1 MSKSKWSQQWWNA
14 PSTYTPGKSAED
26 VAREYGISPE
36 RIIKLGS
43 NENALGPSPKAVEA
57 IKRHLSELS
66 VYPAPKYL
74 ELKTAIARYLGA
86 SVERIVVGNGSD
98 DVLNTIIRCLLV
110 PGDEAIIP
118 VPTYSYY
125 EVIVESGHGACVYVP
140 RDDGFSIDIQRTTSA
155 ITNKTKF
162 IFVCAPNNPTG
173 NAIEKAEL
181 RRLLESTTAVILLDE
196 AYAEFASESHIELVN
211 EFENLVVFR
220 TFSKAFG
227 LAGLR
232 LGYAVLNEELGRCYD
247 KLMLSFSVN
256 HLAVKGGIA
265 ALSDRGF
272 LERTVSMVAQGREF
286 LRKNIPLKTFP
297 SEGNFIFV
305 DTSPYDSRELFDY
318 LLREGIIVRNC
329 DTFRGCSNTH
339 VRITV
344 GQPWQNAAV
353 VDAIKEFVTT

>member
-1 MSKSKWSQQWWNA
+1 MSKLKWSQQWWSA
-14 PSTYTPGKSAED
+14 PSTYTPGKSAEE
-26 VAREYGISPE
+26 VARDYGISPE

-43 NENALGPSPKAVEA
+43 NENALGPSPRAVEA
-57 IKRHLSELS
+57 IKRHLGEIS

-74 ELKTAIARYLGA
+74 ELKSAIARYVGG

-98 DVLNTIIRCLLV
+98 DVLSTLVRCLLT

-125 EVIVESGHGACVYVP
+125 EVIVEGRHGACIYVP
-140 RDDGFSIDIQRTTSA
+140 RGEDFSIDVQRITSA
-155 ITNKTKF
+155 ITDKTKL

-173 NAIEKAEL
+173 NAIEKAML
-181 RRLLESTTAVILLDE
+181 RRLLDSTSAIILLDE
-196 AYAEFASESHIELVN
+196 AYVEFASESHIEFVN

-232 LGYAVLNEELGRCYD
+232 LGYAVLNEELGRCYG

-256 HLAVKGGIA
+256 QLAVTGGIA

-272 LERTVSMVAQGREF
+272 LERTHSMVAQGREF

-305 DTSPYDSRELFDY
+305 DTSPYTSSELFRH
-318 LLREGIIVRNC
+318 LVREGIIVRNC
-329 DTFRGCSNTH
+329 DTFRGCSDSH

>member
-1 MSKSKWSQQWWNA
+1 MSKFKRSQQWWSA

-26 VAREYGISPE
+26 VARDYGISPE

-43 NENALGPSPKAVEA
+43 NENALGPSPRAVEA
-57 IKRHLSELS
+57 IKRHLREIS
-66 VYPAPKYL
+66 VYPAPRYI
-74 ELKTAIARYLGA
+74 ELKSAIARYLGS
-86 SVERIVVGNGSD
+86 SVDRVVVGNGSD
-98 DVLNTIIRCLLV
+98 DIFNTLVRCLIT

-118 VPTYSYY
+118 TPTYSYY
-125 EVIVESGHGACVYVP
+125 EVIVEAGHGACIFVP
-140 RDDGFSIDIQRTTSA
+140 RRPDFSIDMQRITGA
-155 ITNKTKF
+155 ITDNTKL

-173 NAIEKAEL
+173 NAIEKAVL
-181 RRLLESTTAVILLDE
+181 KRLLESTDAIVLLDE
-196 AYAEFASESHIELVN
+196 AYTEFARESHINFVN
-211 EFENLVVFR
+211 DFENLVVFR

-247 KLMLSFSVN
+247 KLMLSFSIN

-265 ALSDRGF
+265 ALSDREF

-286 LRKNIPLKTFP
+286 LRKNLPLKTFP

-305 DTSPYDSRELFDY
+305 DTSPYTSSELSRY
-318 LLREGIIVRNC
+318 LLRKGIIVRNC
-329 DTFRGCSNTH
+329 DTFRGCSDTH
-339 VRITV
+339 LRITV

-353 VDAIKEFVTT
+353 VDATKEFATT